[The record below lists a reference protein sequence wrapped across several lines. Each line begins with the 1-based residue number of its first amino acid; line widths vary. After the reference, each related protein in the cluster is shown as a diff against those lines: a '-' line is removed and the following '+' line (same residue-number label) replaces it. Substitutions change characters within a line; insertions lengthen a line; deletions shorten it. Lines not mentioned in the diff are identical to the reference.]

1 MAQPQGSIAQPAP
14 VTKAT
19 NRMPLYM
26 LFVANVISYSGNIM
40 ALIAIPWFVLQTT
53 GSASKT
59 GIAAF
64 FTALPLVLAA
74 FFGGV
79 LVDRLG
85 YKRTSIIADLASGV
99 AIVMIP
105 LLYRFGGLQF
115 WQLLVIVFVGNLL
128 DAPGGTARQAIVPEL
143 AELAGMPLERASA
156 LSDAVARSTRLIGG
170 PLAGVL
176 IAAIG
181 TDNVLWLDGLSFL
194 ISAGIVA
201 LAIPN
206 PAVKLAADQA
216 SRYVEQLVEGV
227 QFIRRSALIMSLI
240 SVVMIT
246 NLLDS
251 SLSSVVLPVYVEKIF
266 NSPVPLGVMMATLGG
281 AAVLGT
287 IWMSTVGYK
296 LPRRPLFTI
305 GYILVSFRFF
315 VLAAFPSLPV
325 ILIMQALVGLAVS
338 PVNPIMSTVIYE
350 RIPVEMRARV
360 LGAVTAGVLV
370 AIPLGVLVSGY
381 LLDWIGLQATLLLLG
396 VGYLGATLS
405 LAINPAIRE
414 LDKPAT

>member
-1 MAQPQGSIAQPAP
+1 MALPQSSTQRAETARAVNRLP
-14 VTKAT
+14 VF
-19 NRMPLYM
+19 M
-26 LFVANVISYSGNIM
+26 LFGANIISVSGNVM
-40 ALIAIPWFVLQTT
+40 ALIAIPWFVLATT

-59 GIAAF
+59 GITAF
-64 FTALPLVLAA
+64 FTALPAILAA

-99 AIVMIP
+99 AIVLIP
-105 LLYRFGGLQF
+105 LMYRFGGLQF

-128 DAPGGTARQAIVPEL
+128 DAPGATARQALVPEL
-143 AELAGMPLERASA
+143 AELAGMSLERASA
-156 LSDAVARSTRLIGG
+156 LTDAVSRPTRLIGG
-170 PLAGVL
+170 PLAGLL
-176 IAAIG
+176 IAAFG
-181 TDNVLWLDGLSFL
+181 ADNVLWLDGLSFF
-194 ISAGIVA
+194 ISAAMVA
-201 LAIPN
+201 LAVPN
-206 PAVKLAADQA
+206 PAVKVAAEQA

-227 QFIRRSALIMSLI
+227 RFIRQSALIVSLI

-251 SLSSVVLPVYVEKIF
+251 SLSSVVLPVYVKKIF
-266 NSPVPLGVMMATLGG
+266 DSPVPFGIMTATLGG

-325 ILIMQALVGLAVS
+325 ILIMQAMVGLAVS
-338 PVNPIMSTVIYE
+338 PVNPIMSTVFYE
-350 RIPVEMRARV
+350 RIPVQMRARV

-370 AIPLGVLVSGY
+370 AIPLG
-381 LLDWIGLQATLLLLG
+381 
-396 VGYLGATLS
+396 
-405 LAINPAIRE
+405 
-414 LDKPAT
+414 